1 MVPLQAVCC
10 PLAAIG
16 ISGLFAAWARF
27 QQRRS
32 AYSHVMRE
40 RVAYLLWVTADRT

>member
-16 ISGLFAAWARF
+16 ISGLYAAWNRLR
-27 QQRRS
+27 QKQELS
-32 AYSHVMRE
+32 TQEKRE
-40 RVAYLLWVTADRT
+40 RIAYMLWIAATRV